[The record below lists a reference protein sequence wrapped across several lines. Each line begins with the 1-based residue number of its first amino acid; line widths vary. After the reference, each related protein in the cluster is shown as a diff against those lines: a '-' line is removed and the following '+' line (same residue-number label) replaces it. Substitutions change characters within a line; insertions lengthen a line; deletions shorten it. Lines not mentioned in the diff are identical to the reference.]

1 MKNAPGRK
9 PTLRTRIVALKVTQM
24 IGVAERVGVRAA
36 CGVAVLVA
44 LSTSAAHAQPRFP
57 SPTDSVTRLMM
68 ARLSALSA
76 DSMEGRRAGS
86 VGSQRARRWI
96 IGELTAI
103 GAQPVGPSYEQPVKL
118 NARGGSTDTVGA
130 NIIARIPGKTSGGQT
145 IVISAHYD
153 HLGVRN
159 GQIYNGA
166 DDDASGC
173 IALLT
178 IAERLK
184 REPTDHD
191 VLLVFFD
198 GEEVGMPGSKTF
210 IASPP
215 IPLSKLAFDLNLDMV
230 SRQDGRA
237 LWVSGTAHYPLL
249 KPVADR
255 AALNAAVPIRF
266 GHDTKSLKP
275 DDDWT
280 NSSDHAVFHAKQIPF
295 LYLGVE
301 DHPDYHQPGDDVDK
315 IDPTFYRGVV
325 DFAFQLLRGVDG
337 WLAQQGK
344 TK

>member
-1 MKNAPGRK
+1 MRLAPTFSSFARHVSR
-9 PTLRTRIVALKVTQM
+9 RTACTIAL
-24 IGVAERVGVRAA
+24 GVG
-36 CGVAVLVA
+36 A
-44 LSTSAAHAQPRFP
+44 LALPFRGSSAQTAFP
-57 SPTDSVTRLMM
+57 VPADSITRLMM
-68 ARLSALSA
+68 TRLSALSA

-86 VGSQRARRWI
+86 AGSQRARRWI
-96 IGELTAI
+96 IGQLTTI
-103 GAQPVGPSYEQPVKL
+103 GALPVGASYEHAVKL
-118 NARGGSTDTVGA
+118 SPRGGGPDTIGA
-130 NIIARIPGKTSGGQT
+130 NIIARIPGKAGGAAGSAAT

-184 REPTDHD
+184 REPIDHD

-198 GEEVGMPGSKTF
+198 GEEVGMPGSRAF
-210 IASPP
+210 IAAPP
-215 IPLSKLAFDLNLDMV
+215 IPISRIAFDLSLDMV

-237 LWVSGTAHYPLL
+237 LWVSGTSHYPLL

-255 AALNAAVPIRF
+255 AALNAAVPIHF
-266 GHDTKSLKP
+266 GHDTKGLKP
-275 DDDWT
+275 GDDWT

-301 DHPDYHQPGDDVDK
+301 DHADYHQPGDDVGK

-337 WLAQQGK
+337 WVGQQGK
-344 TK
+344 GK

>member
-1 MKNAPGRK
+1 MMKANSDRL
-9 PTLRTRIVALKVTQM
+9 TFRTRTSPVSR
-24 IGVAERVGVRAA
+24 RVGVQVA
-36 CGVAVLVA
+36 CGVAVLLA
-44 LSTSAAHAQPRFP
+44 LTTGTARAQPRFP
-57 SPTDSVTRLMM
+57 MPTDSVTRLMM
-68 ARLSALSA
+68 ARLAVLSA

-96 IGELTAI
+96 IGQLTAI
-103 GAQPVGPSYEQPVKL
+103 GVQPVGTSFEQLVKL
-118 NARGGSTDTVGA
+118 SPRGGGPDTLGA
-130 NIIARIPGKTSGGQT
+130 NIIARIPGKTGGGQT

-153 HLGVRN
+153 HLGVLN

-184 REPTDHD
+184 REPIDHD

-198 GEEVGMPGSKTF
+198 GEEVGMPGSRAF
-210 IASPP
+210 IAAPP
-215 IPLSKLAFDLNLDMV
+215 IPLARIGFDLSLDMV

-237 LWVSGTAHYPLL
+237 LWVSGTSHYPLL

-266 GHDTKSLKP
+266 GHDTKTLKP

-280 NSSDHAVFHAKQIPF
+280 SSSDHAVFHAKQIPF

-301 DHPDYHQPGDDVDK
+301 DHPDYHQSGDDADK

-325 DFAFQLLRGVDG
+325 DFAFQLLRGVDA
-337 WLAQQGK
+337 WVAQQGK
-344 TK
+344 PK